1 MIYDIRVI
9 YQPEGEVAKSI
20 GSGARYHVPN
30 LDRALSI
37 LELLSR
43 HPAGLIKS
51 ELAKSLDISPNT
63 VYRITMTLLD
73 RGYLESCQRTRR
85 LRLSN
90 KMMDLRLAGVVDRS
104 IVDASWDVM
113 CELRDVTT
121 ETVHLEAFLDGEG
134 VVLEEAEGLHSLRFT
149 VDLGTRFELHAA
161 APGKVLLAFMS
172 EERRARLLRKL
183 KFTRYNS
190 RTITS
195 RAQLAKELD
204 IVRKRGYALDRA
216 EIVDGIHC
224 VSGPIFGA
232 DGAVAATITVTGP
245 VSRLPEKMFAK
256 TGRHVVEHADRI
268 SRRLGYVSV

>member
-1 MIYDIRVI
+1 M
-9 YQPEGEVAKSI
+9 AKP
-20 GSGARYHVPN
+20 SGNGAKYHVPN

-51 ELAKSLDISPNT
+51 ELARDLEISPNT
-63 VYRITMTLLD
+63 VYRITTTLLD

-121 ETVHLEAFLDGEG
+121 ETVHLEALLDGEG
-134 VVLEEAEGLHSLRFT
+134 VVLEEAEGSHSLRFT

-161 APGKVLLAFMS
+161 APGKVLLAFS
-172 EERRARLLRKL
+172 IDEERAGLLGKL
-183 KFTRYNS
+183 SFTRYNR
-190 RTITS
+190 RTIAS
-195 RAQLAKELD
+195 RAQLLRELD
-204 IVRKRGYALDRA
+204 SVRKRGYALDRA
-216 EIVDGIHC
+216 EVVDGIHC
-224 VSGPIFGA
+224 VSAPIFGA
-232 DGAVAATITVTGP
+232 DGSVAAAITVTGP
-245 VSRLPEKMFAK
+245 ISRLPEKMFAK
-256 TGRHVVEHADRI
+256 TGRQVVEHAGRI
-268 SRRLGYVSV
+268 SRRLGHVVV

>member
-1 MIYDIRVI
+1 
-9 YQPEGEVAKSI
+9 VAKATGN
-20 GSGARYHVPN
+20 GSKYHVPN

-43 HPAGLIKS
+43 HPAGLIKGALAR
-51 ELAKSLDISPNT
+51 ELGISPNT
-63 VYRITMTLLD
+63 VYRITTTLLD
-73 RGYLESCQRTRR
+73 RGYLESCPRTRR

-121 ETVHLEAFLDGEG
+121 ETVHLEALLDGEG

-161 APGKVLLAFMS
+161 APGKVFLAFMG
-172 EERRARLLRKL
+172 EQERARLLGKL
-183 KFTRYNS
+183 KLTRYNQ

-195 RAQLAKELD
+195 RAKLAKELD
-204 IVRKRGYALDRA
+204 LVRKRGYALDRA
-216 EIVDGIHC
+216 EVVDGIHC
-224 VSGPIFGA
+224 VSAPIFGA
-232 DGAVAATITVTGP
+232 DGSVAAAITVTGP
-245 VSRLPEKMFAK
+245 VSRLPEKVFAR
-256 TGRHVVEHADRI
+256 TGRQVVEHARRI
-268 SRRLGYVSV
+268 SKRLGYVRE

>member
-1 MIYDIRVI
+1 MIYDTDVI
-9 YQPEGEVAKSI
+9 YQPEGEELKSGGNGAK
-20 GSGARYHVPN
+20 YHVPN

-43 HPAGLIKS
+43 HPAGLIKGALAR
-51 ELAKSLDISPNT
+51 ELEISPNT
-63 VYRITMTLLD
+63 VYRITTTLLD

-90 KMMDLRLAGVVDRS
+90 KMMDLRLAGVLDRS
-104 IVDASWDVM
+104 IVDTSWDIM

-121 ETVHLEAFLDGEG
+121 ETVHLEALLDGEG

-161 APGKVLLAFMS
+161 APGKVLLAFTG
-172 EERRARLLRKL
+172 EQQRARLLGRL

-195 RAQLAKELD
+195 RAQLARELD
-204 IVRKRGYALDRA
+204 VVRKRGYALDRA

-232 DGAVAATITVTGP
+232 DGSVAAAITVTGP
-245 VSRLPEKMFAK
+245 ISRLPEKMFAK
-256 TGRHVVEHADRI
+256 TGGHVVEHARRI
-268 SRRLGYVSV
+268 SKRLGYVAV